1 MKTIRL
7 IHNLPRSGGTIISK
21 CLGAQK
27 DVILLSEIHPDGILI
42 SKKMGV
48 PRSSFDPVFQS
59 QTWNNLF
66 EKNEYKKIYK
76 SDLKFEEKIELIL
89 ERTELTNKKLV
100 IRDWAFADFFGK
112 PFIEPCYKNS
122 LFEILN
128 KKYNVLNLYIMRHPL
143 KLYASCYN
151 NFEFF
156 KRNYSLDFF
165 IKGYKNYFLNTLKN
179 NILIFENFILNP
191 EKSLKKMCN
200 TLEIDY
206 DKDYLNKLK
215 DINLTGDP
223 NARNSKIIYTKDSVS
238 KKKLINE
245 DELNKIKNHDD
256 FINLMKD
263 LKNYYQ
269 NV

>member
-1 MKTIRL
+1 M
-7 IHNLPRSGGTIISK
+7 IHIAFISIY
-21 CLGAQK
+21 
-27 DVILLSEIHPDGILI
+27 VI
-42 SKKMGV
+42 
-48 PRSSFDPVFQS
+48 
-59 QTWNNLF
+59 
-66 EKNEYKKIYK
+66 
-76 SDLKFEEKIELIL
+76 
-89 ERTELTNKKLV
+89 
-100 IRDWAFADFFGK
+100 
-112 PFIEPCYKNS
+112 
-122 LFEILN
+122 
-128 KKYNVLNLYIMRHPL
+128 RHPL

-151 NFEFF
+151 NLGFF
-156 KRNYSLDFF
+156 RRDYNFDFF
-165 IKGYKNYFLNTLKN
+165 IKGYKNYFLNASKN
-179 NILIFENFILNP
+179 NIFVFENFILEP

-245 DELNKIKNHDD
+245 DDLNKIKKRAD
-256 FINLMKD
+256 FISLMKD